1 MRERTRNPLHPQRV
15 PSRLRGARAL
25 VLAAALPS
33 FLTGC
38 AVVGYPSPQRVT
50 PAPQGQRPIEES
62 IDVEALIVRP
72 APAPISTIAAPAPA
86 RAPRQYEVLGQ
97 RYTVMADAGDYTEIG
112 IASWYGNEL
121 AGRPTASGEK
131 YDPQGMTAAHRT
143 LPLSTWLEVKNLG
156 NGRTVVVRVNDRGP
170 FAATHERIIDVSL
183 AAARVLGLVGVGTAR
198 VEVRVVPPPTPRRF

>member
-1 MRERTRNPLHPQRV
+1 
-15 PSRLRGARAL
+15 
-25 VLAAALPS
+25 LAAALPS

-38 AVVGYPSPQRVT
+38 AVVGYPAPQRVS
-50 PAPQGQRPIEES
+50 PAPRAQTLEES

-72 APAPISTIAAPAPA
+72 APAPISTIAAPAPTRA
-86 RAPRQYEVLGQ
+86 GAPRQYEVLGQ
-97 RYTVMADAGDYTEIG
+97 RYTIMAEAGDYTEVG

-143 LPLSTWLEVKNLG
+143 LPMSTWLEVKNLE
-156 NGRTVVVRVNDRGP
+156 NGRSVVVRVNDRGP

-183 AAARVLGLVGVGTAR
+183 AAARVLGLVGAGTAR
-198 VEVRVVPPPTPRRF
+198 VEVRVVPAPTPRRF